1 MSIATS
7 RETLQNFVNGEWID
21 STSNETLPVFDP
33 ATGKVITQ
41 VPLSTAEEVR
51 GAVAHAQA
59 AFLSWRDVP
68 VIERA
73 QVMYRM
79 QALLTKH
86 KDEIARLVTREN
98 GKLHDE
104 SMGEVRRGIE
114 VVEYACAAPTL
125 MQGRSLQD
133 VSRGYDTVMHR
144 FPLGVVAGISPFN
157 FPAMIPL
164 WMAPLALVC
173 GNTFVHKPS
182 ERTPLTCNMLAELWV
197 DAGLPSGVYNVVH
210 GAKAVVDALLTDPDV
225 RAVSFVGSQPVAAYV
240 YATAAA
246 AGKRVQALAGAKNFT
261 VVAPD
266 ADMERATATVLS
278 SAFGNAGERC
288 LAGSAVIAIGT
299 AAKDLVPRLIEGA
312 RAIRIGS
319 GDDPVAVMGPVIRA
333 DHCERILRF
342 IDQGVQEGA
351 TLALDGREGRSA
363 EDSKDGYWLR
373 PTIFTDV
380 TPDMVIARE
389 EIFGPVLSVLEAPT
403 LDDAITMA
411 NRSRFGNAAVLCT
424 TSGSVART
432 FQMKIDAGMVG
443 VNVGVPAPV
452 AWFPFAGWKQSFYG
466 DLHATGEDA
475 INFYTERKV
484 VTSHW

>member
-7 RETLQNFVNGEWID
+7 RETLQNFVNGAWID
-21 STSNETLPVFDP
+21 SASSETLPVFDP
-33 ATGKVITQ
+33 ATGKVITR

-51 GAVAHAQA
+51 TAVSHAQV
-59 AFLSWRDVP
+59 AFSSWRDVP
-68 VIERA
+68 VIERV

-86 KDEIARLVTREN
+86 KEEIARMVTREN
-98 GKLHDE
+98 GKLHE
-104 SMGEVRRGIE
+104 EAVGEVRRGIE
-114 VVEYACAAPTL
+114 VVEFACAAPTL

-210 GAKAVVDALLTDPDV
+210 GTKTVVDALLTDPEV
-225 RAVSFVGSQPVAAYV
+225 RAVSFVGSQPVAAYI

-261 VVAPD
+261 VVSPD
-266 ADMERATATVLS
+266 ADMERAAATVLS

-299 AAKDLVPRLIEGA
+299 AAKELVPRLIEGA
-312 RAIRIGS
+312 RAIRVGS
-319 GDDPVAVMGPVIRA
+319 GEGSDADMGPVIRA
-333 DHCERILRF
+333 DHCERILGF
-342 IDQGVQEGA
+342 IEQGVREGA
-351 TLALDGREGRSA
+351 TLALDGREGRV
-363 EDSKDGYWLR
+363 EEEGGYWLR
-373 PTIFTDV
+373 PSIFTDV

-403 LDDAITMA
+403 LDDAISMA

-432 FQMKIDAGMVG
+432 FQMKIEAGMVG

>member
-7 RETLQNFVNGEWID
+7 RDTIQNFVGGTWLD
-21 STSNETLPVFDP
+21 SATTETLPVMDP
-33 ATGKVITQ
+33 ATGDAISQ

-51 GAVAHAQA
+51 AATTRAQE
-59 AFLSWRDVP
+59 AFLIWRDVP

-73 QVMYRM
+73 QVLYRL
-79 QALLTKH
+79 QALLTQH
-86 KDEIARLVTREN
+86 KDEIALSVTREN

-104 SMGEVRRGIE
+104 ALGEVRRGIE
-114 VVEYACAAPTL
+114 VVEFACAAPTL
-125 MQGRSLQD
+125 LQGRSLQD
-133 VSRGYDTVMHR
+133 VSRGYDTIMHR

-164 WMAPLALVC
+164 WMAPLAIVS

-182 ERTPLTCNMLAELWV
+182 ERTPLTCNLLAEFWAE
-197 DAGLPSGVYNVVH
+197 AGLPDGVYNVVH
-210 GAKAVVDALLTDPDV
+210 GAKTVVDALLSDPLV
-225 RAVSFVGSQPVAAYV
+225 RAVSFVGSQPVASYV
-240 YATAAA
+240 YTTAAA
-246 AGKRVQALAGAKNFT
+246 NGKRVQALAGAKNYT

-266 ADMERATATVLS
+266 ADMDRAAATVLS

-288 LAGSAVIAIGT
+288 LAGSAVITIGT
-299 AAKDLVPRLIEGA
+299 AAKELLPRLIEGA
-312 RAIRIGS
+312 RAIHVGS
-319 GDDPVAVMGPVIRA
+319 GNDPNATMGPVIRA
-333 DHCERILRF
+333 DHCARIMQF
-342 IDQGVQEGA
+342 IEQGVQEGA
-351 TLALDGREGRSA
+351 TLALDGRESRT
-363 EDSKDGYWLR
+363 EDGGYWLR
-373 PTIFTDV
+373 PSIFTGV
-380 TPDMVIARE
+380 TPQMTIARE

-403 LDDAITMA
+403 LDDAIEMA
-411 NRSRFGNAAVLCT
+411 NKSRFGNAAVLCT

-432 FQMKIDAGMVG
+432 FQMKIEAGMVG

>member
-7 RETLQNFVNGEWID
+7 KETIQNFINGEWID
-21 STSNETLPVFDP
+21 SQSTETLPVMDP
-33 ATGKVITQ
+33 ASGKTMTQ
-41 VPLSTAEEVR
+41 VPLSTEPEVR
-51 GAVAHAQA
+51 AAAAHAHE
-59 AFLSWRDVP
+59 AFQSWRDVP
-68 VIERA
+68 IIERA

-79 QALLTKH
+79 QTLLNQH
-86 KDEIARLVTREN
+86 KDEIARSVTREN

-104 SMGEVRRGIE
+104 AMGEVRRGIE
-114 VVEYACAAPTL
+114 VVEFACAAPTL
-125 MQGRSLQD
+125 VQGRSLLD
-133 VSRGYDTVMHR
+133 VSRGYDTIMHR

-182 ERTPLTCNMLAELWV
+182 ERTPLTCNMLAEPWAE
-197 DAGLPSGVYNVVH
+197 AGLPSGVYNVVH
-210 GAKAVVDALLTDPDV
+210 GAKTVVDALLSDPNV

-246 AGKRVQALAGAKNFT
+246 NGKRVQALAGAKNYT

-266 ADMERATATVLS
+266 ADMERAASTVLS

-288 LAGSAVIAIGT
+288 LAGSAVIAVGS
-299 AAKDLVPRLIEGA
+299 AAKELVPRLIEGA
-312 RAIRIGS
+312 RAMRVGP
-319 GDDPVAVMGPVIRA
+319 GDDPTAEMGPVIRA
-333 DHCERILRF
+333 EHCDRILHF
-342 IDQGVQEGA
+342 IEQGVQEGA
-351 TLALDGREGRSA
+351 TLALDGREGRADDEESG
-363 EDSKDGYWLR
+363 GYWLR
-373 PTIFTDV
+373 PTIFTGV
-380 TPDMVIARE
+380 TPDMVVARE

-403 LDDAITMA
+403 LEDAIVMA
-411 NRSRFGNAAVLCT
+411 NQSRFGNAAVLCT

-432 FQMKIDAGMVG
+432 FQMKIEAGMVG
-443 VNVGVPAPV
+443 INVGVPAPV